1 MARTSKN
8 KVLTIIWRDEN
19 YGRINDATAF
29 RAELEPFPSDS
40 EGRKLARIYKKSG
53 YEFNENRYSWIAE
66 YKSKDTPL
74 LLIDALRDA
83 GYEIVNR
90 GAQPD
95 VLHEAKINTE
105 IESANELKM

>member
-1 MARTSKN
+1 
-8 KVLTIIWRDEN
+8 
-19 YGRINDATAF
+19 
-29 RAELEPFPSDS
+29 
-40 EGRKLARIYKKSG
+40 
-53 YEFNENRYSWIAE
+53 
-66 YKSKDTPL
+66 
-74 LLIDALRDA
+74 LRDA